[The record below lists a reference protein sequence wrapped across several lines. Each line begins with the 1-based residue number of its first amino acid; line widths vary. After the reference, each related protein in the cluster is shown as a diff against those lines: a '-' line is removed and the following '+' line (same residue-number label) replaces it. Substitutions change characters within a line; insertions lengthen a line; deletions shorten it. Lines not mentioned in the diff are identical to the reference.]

1 MTDKDRLPG
10 RARAKIFALADQE
23 ASAQTVMNSN
33 QRQIAELMKAFDI
46 STDDQ
51 RQMELRE
58 EAERRNHVQVTHRER
73 YKALA
78 DLNGRVR
85 RFLDMLPIDAVLEP
99 VKVIRASLKR
109 NETYQEAVADLRVQ
123 IVKLIGERSQVE
135 RAGLPTDEIRA
146 QLRKWI
152 TERSIAARPAII
164 ATHDKFDVKF
174 TFMDPESYTPTL
186 DPLSLLAWYD
196 PEFLE
201 NRLNELVDEM
211 PKPKFSMTP
220 AEKSKRLREIRTGL
234 DEAERREVTLI
245 DNAQDQGILIDYRP
259 NVDICALL
267 AVTMTRKVKAKAA

>member
-1 MTDKDRLPG
+1 MVDQDRIPG

-33 QRQIAELMKAFDI
+33 QRQIAELMKSFDI
-46 STDDQ
+46 SSDDQ
-51 RQMELRE
+51 RKMELRE
-58 EAERRNHVQVTHRER
+58 EAERRNLVQVTHRER
-73 YKALA
+73 HHALA

-135 RAGLPTDEIRA
+135 RAGLPTDEIKA
-146 QLRKWI
+146 QVKKWI

-201 NRLNELVDEM
+201 GRLNELVDEM

-220 AEKSKRLREIRTGL
+220 ALKFKRLREIRTEL
-234 DEAERREVTLI
+234 DDVERREVTLI
-245 DNAQDQGILIDYRP
+245 DNAQDQGILIDHRP

-267 AVTMTRKVKAKAA
+267 AVTMTRKAKANAA